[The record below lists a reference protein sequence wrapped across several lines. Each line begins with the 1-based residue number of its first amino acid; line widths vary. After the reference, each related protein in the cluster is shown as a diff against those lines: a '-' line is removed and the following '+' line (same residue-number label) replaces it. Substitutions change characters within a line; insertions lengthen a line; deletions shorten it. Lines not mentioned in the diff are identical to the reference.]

1 MNEQTGRPC
10 EVTLIPAKRNTRLQ
24 QAEVKW
30 NWAAM
35 ISNQKHR
42 LIRRI
47 SVLRHFAQQHKS
59 MEPISLVLAVQVTD
73 GAIMRKSFLGN
84 SWAPIHSPLNA
95 TAYLSVVGYVLSFLA
110 IIDSLL
116 MATTRVIRIEVI
128 WNVSHETTIDF
139 RSPDRNVV
147 EHHWDVDN
155 GTLLWV
161 PHKSSW

>member
-1 MNEQTGRPC
+1 MNEQTGSPC
-10 EVTLIPAKRNTRLQ
+10 EVTLIPAKRNTSLQ
-24 QAEVKW
+24 QGEVKW

-35 ISNQKHR
+35 IWNQKHR
-42 LIRRI
+42 LISRV
-47 SVLRHFAQQHKS
+47 SVLRHFVQQHKS

-73 GAIMRKSFLGN
+73 GNLFLATLGPLN
-84 SWAPIHSPLNA
+84 TIYSPLNA

-128 WNVSHETTIDF
+128 WNGSHETTINF

-155 GTLLWV
+155 GTLLWF
-161 PHKSSW
+161 PHKNSW